1 MVVTRGDFAMAR
13 DSSMSDISRGRG
25 GGPGQRTVE
34 IGVSLFTALFG
45 AIILVGSLQVGIGWG
60 AEGPRSGF
68 FPFYIGLL
76 IIASSAVNLLQI
88 RLTDRRP
95 RFAKWGQL
103 HQVLHVL
110 VPTAIYVVAIPY
122 VGIYLVSA
130 ALIAV
135 FMLWLGKN
143 HWSLTAAIS
152 IGTPIAVYLMF
163 EKWFLVPLP
172 KGPLEELLHL

>member
-1 MVVTRGDFAMAR
+1 
-13 DSSMSDISRGRG
+13 MSDVSQGR
-25 GGPGQRTVE
+25 GPGQRAVE
-34 IGVSLFTALFG
+34 IGVCVFTALFG
-45 AIILVGSLQVGIGWG
+45 AIVVVGGLQAGIGWG
-60 AEGPRSGF
+60 AEGPRPGF

-88 RLTDRRP
+88 QLTDRWR
-95 RFAKWGQL
+95 RFAEWRQL
-103 HQVLHVL
+103 RQVLQVL

-135 FMLWLGKN
+135 FMVWLGKYR
-143 HWSLTAAIS
+143 WSLTAAIS
-152 IGTPIAVYLMF
+152 IGVTIAIYLMF
-163 EKWFLVPLP
+163 EKFFLVPLP

>member
-1 MVVTRGDFAMAR
+1 
-13 DSSMSDISRGRG
+13 MSDVSQGR
-25 GGPGQRTVE
+25 GPGQRAVE
-34 IGVSLFTALFG
+34 IGVCVFTALFG
-45 AIILVGSLQVGIGWG
+45 AIVVVGGLQAGIGWG
-60 AEGPRSGF
+60 AEGPRPGF

-88 RLTDRRP
+88 QLTDRWR
-95 RFAKWGQL
+95 RFAEWRQL
-103 HQVLHVL
+103 RQVLQVL

-135 FMLWLGKN
+135 FMVWLGKYR
-143 HWSLTAAIS
+143 WSLTAAIS
-152 IGTPIAVYLMF
+152 IGTPIAIYLMF

-172 KGPLEELLHL
+172 KGPIEDFFGL

>member
-1 MVVTRGDFAMAR
+1 
-13 DSSMSDISRGRG
+13 MSDTSRERG

-34 IGVSLFTALFG
+34 IGVTLFTGLFG
-45 AIILVGSLQVGIGWG
+45 AIILVGSLRVGIGWG

-88 RLTDRRP
+88 WLMDGQP
-95 RFAKWGQL
+95 RFAKWAQL
-103 HQVLHVL
+103 HHVLSVL

-122 VGIYLVSA
+122 VGIYVVSA
-130 ALIAV
+130 VLIAV
-135 FMLWLGKN
+135 FMLRLGKH

-152 IGTPIAVYLMF
+152 IGTPIAIYLVF

-172 KGPLEELLHL
+172 KGPVEELLHL

>member
-1 MVVTRGDFAMAR
+1 MAR
-13 DSSMSDISRGRG
+13 DSSMSDVSQGR
-25 GGPGQRTVE
+25 GPGQRAVE
-34 IGVSLFTALFG
+34 IGVGVFTALFG
-45 AIILVGSLQVGIGWG
+45 AIVVVGGLQAGIGWG
-60 AEGPRSGF
+60 AEGPRPGF

-88 RLTDRRP
+88 RLTDRWR
-95 RFAKWGQL
+95 RFAEWRQL
-103 HQVLHVL
+103 RQVLQVL

-135 FMLWLGKN
+135 FMVWLGKY

-152 IGTPIAVYLMF
+152 IGVTIAIYLMF
-163 EKWFLVPLP
+163 EKFFLVPLP
-172 KGPLEELLHL
+172 KGPLEELLYL